1 MKRATYINLYFIIHH
16 ISSLINLSLSL
27 SLKKLIKS
35 SNLKLDLKHLDSMLF
50 LVYISIIYRPKRGRE
65 KGEKGKIPSRF
76 DVVPYIPI
84 IYIYTVQKEGKG
96 REKLNRQTSGSRVA
110 RYQSPFQR
118 LFNGY
123 FRENSPPR
131 NERGG
136 SFIFCNR
143 AGAPELLLALWIFP
157 HS

>member
-16 ISSLINLSLSL
+16 ISLSL

-84 IYIYTVQKEGKG
+84 IYKYCAKRRKGKG
-96 REKLNRQTSGSRVA
+96 KIKSSNIRIPRCSLPESISTA
-110 RYQSPFQR
+110 IQR
-118 LFNGY
+118 LFPRKFAATERKGRLVY
-123 FRENSPPR
+123 FLQSS
-131 NERGG
+131 RGPG
-136 SFIFCNR
+136 ASAR
-143 AGAPELLLALWIFP
+143 AVNFP
-157 HS
+157 TLVKRSQ